1 MYPRISCGGYGEIF
15 RKAVS
20 VQHRN
25 LSLDKGRQ
33 VIRHFPGNAVAFT
46 VNPMAGDC
54 LFAVGH
60 QRHVRG
66 GKLNPVTVL

>member
-1 MYPRISCGGYGEIF
+1 MCPCFSCKGYGEIF

-33 VIRHFPGNAVAFT
+33 VIRHFPGDVVALWI
-46 VNPMAGDC
+46 NPLAGYC
-54 LFAVGH
+54 FFAVGN